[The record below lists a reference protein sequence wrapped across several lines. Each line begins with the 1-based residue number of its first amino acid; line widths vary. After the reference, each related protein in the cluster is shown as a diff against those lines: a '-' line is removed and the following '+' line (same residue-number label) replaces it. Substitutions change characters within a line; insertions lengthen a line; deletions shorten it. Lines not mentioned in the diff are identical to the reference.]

1 MPRKQKIVQ
10 LLDEAWRTRGDAD
23 YERGKR
29 LVAEAAGLCREDDHE
44 SLGRV
49 AHVYGQFERDRG
61 NREGALHFYREGY
74 NHYVAANHAE
84 KMAHSLRHVADV
96 RRDLGD
102 AAAAERDFRL
112 AIQIYRDLDPTPAH
126 PLANALRGF
135 AMLLE
140 RIGRNDEALRVFEE
154 AHRLY
159 VQVGNAPGIEE
170 MGRKVKQLR
179 SAELK

>member
-1 MPRKQKIVQ
+1 MSRSQKIAQ

-23 YERGKR
+23 CERGR
-29 LVAEAAGLCREDDHE
+29 QFVDEAAGLCREDDHE

-49 AHVYGQFERDRG
+49 AHVYGQFERDQG
-61 NREGALHFYREGY
+61 NREGALRFYREGY
-74 NHYVAANHAE
+74 NHYAAVNHAE

-102 AAAAERDFRL
+102 AERDFRL
-112 AIQIYRDLDPTPAH
+112 AIQMYRDLDSAPAH

-140 RIGRNDEALRVFEE
+140 RVGKCEEALQAFEE
-154 AHRLY
+154 AYRLY

-179 SAELK
+179 SADLK